1 MAIVTEFINDRLRK
15 TYSDTGFMLRK
26 LGTNEIYTE
35 AVDLRESPNMYEET
49 TEKIPE
55 EIKENTQ

>member
-26 LGTNEIYTE
+26 LGTNEMYTE
-35 AVDLRESPNMYEET
+35 AVDLRDSPNMYEET
-49 TEKIPE
+49 DEKIPE
-55 EIKENTQ
+55 TEVLNG

>member
-26 LGTNEIYTE
+26 LGTNEMYTE

-49 TEKIPE
+49 DEKNPQ
-55 EIKENTQ
+55 KQRY

>member
-1 MAIVTEFINDRLRK
+1 MIVTEFINDKLRK

-26 LGTNEIYTE
+26 LGTNEMYTE
-35 AVDLRESPNMYEET
+35 AVDLVTSSATYEET
-49 TEKIPE
+49 DIQIPE